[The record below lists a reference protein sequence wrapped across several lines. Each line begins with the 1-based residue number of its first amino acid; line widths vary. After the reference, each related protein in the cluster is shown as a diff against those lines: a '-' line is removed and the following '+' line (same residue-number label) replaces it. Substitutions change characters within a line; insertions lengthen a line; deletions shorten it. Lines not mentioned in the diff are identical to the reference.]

1 MMPRLMKR
9 RGLTWA
15 QVQMSILA
23 VIAVVLTVV
32 SFTYILVVRPP
43 YLRATRYGVPF
54 YSSQVI
60 NPVTQ
65 QPVALNTLAY
75 HYTTGKIHGRV
86 AGKKVERTAKK
97 ARDVRGN
104 LTLSTL
110 VQIGM
115 FFVAFYIMY
124 LAFIGD
130 PFGK

>member
-1 MMPRLMKR
+1 MSRSMKHH
-9 RGLTWA
+9 GLTWT
-15 QVQMSILA
+15 QWQMMILA
-23 VIAVVLTVV
+23 GIAAVLTVA
-32 SFTYILVVRPP
+32 SLAYILIARPP

-54 YSSQVI
+54 YAAQAI

-65 QPVALNTLAY
+65 QPMALNTLAY
-75 HYTTGKIHGRV
+75 YYTTGKKTGQ
-86 AGKKVERTAKK
+86 TAKRHG
-97 ARDVRGN
+97 AREKI
-104 LTLSTL
+104 TLPTM